1 MAEISLEEKDIIK
14 ALSKKP
20 LHFNELAHLLSLD
33 KKGRKALKKAVKK
46 AKKGRDNYGG
56 WRKV

>member
-20 LHFNELAHLLSLD
+20 LHFNELAHL
-33 KKGRKALKKAVKK
+33 
-46 AKKGRDNYGG
+46 YGYAIG
-56 WRKV
+56 S